1 MIIVSHWT
9 IGANRECPSESFQ
22 MEGIL
27 AVKPY
32 LKAIDRKPES
42 DEVFLVGYSQGGSTT
57 LGVMRILQDE
67 FTKELPIKAVY
78 AGGGPYDLTAT
89 FDITMLEDKT
99 GIPCAIPMIVQGV
112 NEGENLGLNLSDFFK
127 PILMEHL
134 DDWINS
140 KRYSV
145 GEINAML
152 NASSVSDLMTDEG
165 RDKSSPQTAKLYR
178 TLMWNSILLFTPRAP
193 VYIFH
198 SMDDN
203 TDFKLIVFQIH
214 PETHEILGN
223 PVVTEFRTKPV
234 PEREL
239 YFEVNFEGE
248 LLTIT
253 PSDNNL
259 TYFWQFKE
267 SDQIY
272 DDYGTATYYLYS
284 VAGMYQEYGFMEML
298 YSQGSVEWDFA
309 MENNM
314 HDGTEYLLIIS
325 GCEEGELTTPTTIAK
340 FRYHPGHIE
349 ILEIF
354 EENDW

>member
-1 MIIVSHWT
+1 M
-9 IGANRECPSESFQ
+9 
-22 MEGIL
+22 
-27 AVKPY
+27 
-32 LKAIDRKPES
+32 
-42 DEVFLVGYSQGGSTT
+42 
-57 LGVMRILQDE
+57 
-67 FTKELPIKAVY
+67 
-78 AGGGPYDLTAT
+78 
-89 FDITMLEDKT
+89 
-99 GIPCAIPMIVQGV
+99 
-112 NEGENLGLNLSDFFK
+112 
-127 PILMEHL
+127 
-134 DDWINS
+134 
-140 KRYSV
+140 

-152 NASSVSDLMTDEG
+152 NASAVSDLMTDEG

-284 VAGMYQEYGFMEML
+284 VAGMYQEYGFMDML
-298 YSQGSVEWDFA
+298 YSQGPVEWDFA

>member
-1 MIIVSHWT
+1 MKRSLTLIILSLLLFAGCEQEETLRTEIKVKLESVGGSRARFSVTPANPHAYYTYILVSSKEDNYNIPEFEVCLEEIQNMEEAMSHLQ
-9 IGANRECPSESFQ
+9 GANFMDAFC
-22 MEGIL
+22 
-27 AVKPY
+27 Y
-32 LKAIDRKPES
+32 
-42 DEVFLVGYSQGGSTT
+42 QGS
-57 LGVMRILQDE
+57 RQI
-67 FTKELPIKAVY
+67 
-78 AGGGPYDLTAT
+78 
-89 FDITMLEDKT
+89 
-99 GIPCAIPMIVQGV
+99 
-112 NEGENLGLNLSDFFK
+112 NLSA
-127 PILMEHL
+127 IY
-134 DDWINS
+134 DD
-140 KRYSV
+140 
-145 GEINAML
+145 
-152 NASSVSDLMTDEG
+152 
-165 RDKSSPQTAKLYR
+165 
-178 TLMWNSILLFTPRAP
+178 
-193 VYIFH
+193 
-198 SMDDN
+198 

-223 PVVTEFRTKPV
+223 PVITEFRTKPV

-284 VAGMYQEYGFMEML
+284 VAGMYQEYGFMDML